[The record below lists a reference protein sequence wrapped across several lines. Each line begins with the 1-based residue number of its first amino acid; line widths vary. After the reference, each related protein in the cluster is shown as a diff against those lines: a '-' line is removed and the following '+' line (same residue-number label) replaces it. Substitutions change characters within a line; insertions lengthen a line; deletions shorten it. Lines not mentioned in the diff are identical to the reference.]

1 MIWSMNEQEV
11 RAIINKIVDADKV
24 IHVQQLGISWEPPSN
39 PIFGFVEGK
48 GSGSGMNQNTS
59 IADSSKHGASKMED
73 EKSNFT
79 GNIYDSKISVHKI
92 KNVFKLLIQE
102 LPFMIDKKVL
112 AGCEGKTAKD
122 IFTIKIDSV

>member
-48 GSGSGMNQNTS
+48 TGSGTGMNQNTS
-59 IADSSKHGASKMED
+59 VADSSKHGASKLEGTE

-79 GNIYDSKISVHKI
+79 GNVYDSKISMHKI
-92 KNVFKLLIQE
+92 KNVFKLILQE
-102 LPFMIDKKVL
+102 MPFLVDKKVL
-112 AGCEGKTAKD
+112 A
-122 IFTIKIDSV
+122 